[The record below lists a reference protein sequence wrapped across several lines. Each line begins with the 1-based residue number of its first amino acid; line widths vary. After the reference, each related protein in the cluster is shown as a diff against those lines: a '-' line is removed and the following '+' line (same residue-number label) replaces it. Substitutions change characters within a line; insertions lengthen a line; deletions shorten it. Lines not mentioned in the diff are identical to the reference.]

1 MGKKKSRA
9 TQVSKGER
17 NNVNKDVSKALRRDY
32 LQNDLARL
40 NNQID
45 AFKRG
50 KNVMVTIPNP
60 NTNETNKRFLR
71 VNAKDVWKFNN
82 KFIMKH
88 NTSVHIPCHSHV
100 SNWQIKY
107 SIEGGSNTK
116 IINTDILFKYYY
128 PEHKFYKTI

>member
-9 TQVSKGER
+9 TQTSKGER
-17 NNVNKDVSKALRRDY
+17 NNVNKDVSKSLRRDY
-32 LQNDLARL
+32 MQNDLARL
-40 NNQID
+40 NNQIA

-71 VNAKDVWKFNN
+71 VSAKDVWKFNN

-88 NTSVHIPCHSHV
+88 NTSENV
-100 SNWQIKY
+100 
-107 SIEGGSNTK
+107 
-116 IINTDILFKYYY
+116 
-128 PEHKFYKTI
+128 

>member
-32 LQNDLARL
+32 MHNDLARL
-40 NNQID
+40 SNQID

-71 VNAKDVWKFNN
+71 VSAKDVWKFNN

-88 NTSVHIPCHSHV
+88 NTSENV
-100 SNWQIKY
+100 
-107 SIEGGSNTK
+107 
-116 IINTDILFKYYY
+116 
-128 PEHKFYKTI
+128 